1 MFNSLNILC
10 FHKLVIPRI
19 SLILFKNDMRL
30 VPKPISQLF
39 TKKTLNAII
48 GHSSSFH
55 LSFGRGEAIYRSF
68 SFHGINIWN
77 YLNMHVPIDVSY
89 LRFKKLTL
97 SYLIAN
103 DIVYRIK
110 QQIFYFLC
118 KFLKHK
124 IVYTQIASYT
134 YVLYYICDVI

>member
-1 MFNSLNILC
+1 MFSQTSNSAH
-10 FHKLVIPRI
+10 F
-19 SLILFKNDMRL
+19 SFLFKNDMRL
-30 VPKPISQLF
+30 VLKPISQLF
-39 TKKTLNAII
+39 TKKNIECHNYNT

-68 SFHGINIWN
+68 SFRGINIWN

-103 DIVYRIK
+103 DIVY
-110 QQIFYFLC
+110 FLC
-118 KFLKHK
+118 KFFKSIKLSILK
-124 IVYTQIASYT
+124 
-134 YVLYYICDVI
+134 